1 VPTLRRS
8 SSRLAGAVLV
18 LLLCGLAAFSIWSLQ
33 PPDAAPA
40 DAPADEF
47 SAARAFEHV
56 QRIADRTPPM
66 GDATGNQV
74 VDDLVGTLTGLGLDT
89 RVQNAVGARG
99 HGPGE
104 AHMARVRNVVAVL
117 PGSAPTGRL
126 FLTAHHDSVATGP
139 GATDAAAGA
148 SAMLEAVRA
157 LTEGP
162 QLRNDVVV
170 VLTDAG
176 EACLCGAEAFA
187 GSHPL
192 ASAGGVVL
200 DFEARGTTGPPIMVQ
215 TSPGNADLA
224 AVYARAA
231 VHPVATSVAVEV
243 DRALR
248 HGTGFSVLLADG
260 AFTGLSTAFFDG
272 AAGHRTAQ
280 ELPGRLDQ
288 RAVQAMG
295 DNAVA
300 LTRALGDTDLAPLAQ
315 PSADD
320 ATYFPVLGELV
331 RYPDRL
337 VWPLAGAA
345 LAAVALLALV
355 VHRRGLSSLRRTAV
369 GAVLALAPLV
379 LGPLAAQGLWALL
392 VRLRPGY
399 GEMLDPWRP
408 GWYRLAVVAVVVT
421 VVLVWYALLRRRVGP
436 TTLAVGGLVW
446 LAASAAVLAAYAPG
460 GSYLAAWPALAGALA
475 GMLVVVTSS
484 PALRPAAFLLAGTVA
499 VLVLAPTAALLFPA
513 LGLRT
518 GAAPALVATL
528 LALALLPAFEL
539 LFPQW
544 EGERRGRTWMAT
556 AAVPTVAVVLAIA
569 CTGVGL
575 SVDRF
580 DADHPVPSQ
589 LVYALDADSGRAW
602 WATREAEPGEYTAR
616 YVEGREQLPVEFPA
630 LAGPNVATGPAEV
643 ADLPAALVTTVSD
656 DVVNGMRRI
665 TVRVEPQRPGVR
677 LVVLDLS
684 VDGGSIV
691 RAQIAGR
698 AVPEEALNR
707 DFLEVSFSAPTAGG
721 LQATYIVQGDGAVD
735 LRVVDGSDGLA
746 GLPGFRPRPEGVG
759 AAGTDSTDVV
769 FVSRTTPLG

>member
-1 VPTLRRS
+1 
-8 SSRLAGAVLV
+8 VLV
-18 LLLCGLAAFSIWSLQ
+18 LLLCSLAAFSIWSLQ
-33 PPDAAPA
+33 PPGAAPA

-56 QRIADRTPPM
+56 QRIADRAPAL
-66 GDATGNQV
+66 GDAAGNRI

-104 AHMARVRNVVAVL
+104 AHLARVRNVVAVL

-139 GATDAAAGA
+139 GAADAAAGV
-148 SAMLEAVRA
+148 SALLEAVRA

-170 VLTDAG
+170 VLTDAE

-192 ASAGGVVL
+192 AGAGGVVL
-200 DFEARGTTGPPIMVQ
+200 DFGARGTTGPPIMVQ

-231 VHPVATSVAVEV
+231 AHPVATSVAVEV
-243 DRALR
+243 DRALP
-248 HGTGFSVLLADG
+248 HDTGFGVLLADG
-260 AFTGLSTAFFDG
+260 DFTGLSTAFIDG
-272 AAGHRTAQ
+272 AAGHRAARD
-280 ELPGRLDQ
+280 LPGRLDQ
-288 RAVQAMG
+288 RALQAMG
-295 DNAVA
+295 DNALA
-300 LTRALGDTDLAPLAQ
+300 LTRALGGTDLAPLAR
-315 PSADD
+315 PSAED

-331 RYPDRL
+331 RYPGRL

-345 LAAVALLALV
+345 LAASALLALV
-355 VHRRGLSSLRRTAV
+355 VHRRGRSSLRRTAV
-369 GAVLALAPLV
+369 GTVLALVPLV

-392 VRLRPGY
+392 VHLRPGY
-399 GEMLDPWRP
+399 GGMLDPWPP
-408 GWYRLAVVAVVVT
+408 GWYRLLVVVVVVT

-436 TTLAVGGLVW
+436 TTLAVGGLLW
-446 LAASAAVLAAYAPG
+446 LAAVAAVLAAYAPG

-475 GMLVVVTSS
+475 GMLVAVPSS
-484 PALRPAAFLLAGTVA
+484 PVLRLAAVLLAGSVA
-499 VLVLAPTAALLFPA
+499 VLVLVPTAALLFSA
-513 LGLRT
+513 RGLGT

-539 LFPQW
+539 LFPQREE
-544 EGERRGRTWMAT
+544 EGQGRTWMAT
-556 AAVPTVAVVLAIA
+556 AAVPAAAVVLAIA

-580 DADHPVPSQ
+580 DAEHPVPGE
-589 LVYALDADSGRAW
+589 LVYALDADGGRGW

-616 YVEGREQLPVEFPA
+616 NAEGRKPLTVQFPA
-630 LAGPNVATGPAEV
+630 LAGQDAAIGPAEV

-665 TVRVEPQRPGVR
+665 TVRVESQRPGVR

-691 RAQIAGR
+691 RAQVAGR

-707 DFLEVSFSAPTAGG
+707 DFLEVSFSAPPAGG

-735 LRVVDGSDGLA
+735 LRVVDRSDGLT
-746 GLPGFRPRPEGVG
+746 GLPGFPPRPEGAA
-759 AAGTDSTDVV
+759 AAGTDSSDVV